1 MLDGIRY
8 FEELTSVVEPTGNFV
23 VSLVQQRDSDSQQD
37 LGQITETERI
47 ALRLNL
53 SIPPVLKTP
62 QLYASTLRYFK
73 YTVTLIKQMTNIRSN
88 VYAIGNKKYL

>member
-8 FEELTSVVEPTGNFV
+8 FEELTSVVEPTRNFV
-23 VSLVQQRDSDSQQD
+23 VSLVQQRDSDCQQD

-53 SIPPVLKTP
+53 SIPPVLQSP
-62 QLYASTLRYFK
+62 ELYVSRIRYLR
-73 YTVTLIKQMTNIRSN
+73 
-88 VYAIGNKKYL
+88 